1 MARISSDM
9 QGSRG
14 IALSSYGDPRTCGIS
29 FPMHTIRAEAD
40 MADNIMDAFLLMLDE
55 DDEARAELDR
65 RIIAYEGDP
74 EDITREVL
82 VPFAAEKG
90 YRMTEE
96 DVDFY
101 NSSISDGSGA
111 VGHLRGDDGEGATNR
126 NI

>member
-1 MARISSDM
+1 
-9 QGSRG
+9 
-14 IALSSYGDPRTCGIS
+14 
-29 FPMHTIRAEAD
+29 

-101 NSSISDGSGA
+101 KSSISDGSGD